1 VRKWILAV
9 VSLTLLVTTRAI
21 TLDATREQVIA
32 ELGNPVSQATRGTH
46 EILLYPK
53 GVRVELENGRV
64 VAAQGLALDVSTPTA
79 PVTLPAEKPAVP
91 PPPVSEPEPSKTA
104 DVDISEYE
112 SPAATAKP
120 PPGVNKTF
128 DALIAAQEQSRHPPP
143 APKFDVRDF
152 AVGLVLRFLMTLAAL
167 RIACKYWQAEVFL
180 SGLLIVAAVESVMLA
195 LMNLAAE
202 WWLGFPTLFYADEAI
217 SGVVMLMLLK
227 KLSINQSTN
236 QAIQLTLTTKTFT
249 VVVGSF
255 LITVLLRL
263 LHSH

>member
-1 VRKWILAV
+1 
-9 VSLTLLVTTRAI
+9 VSLTVVVTTRGI
-21 TLDATREQVIA
+21 TLDATRQQVIA
-32 ELGNPVSQATRGTH
+32 ELGKPVSQATRATH

-64 VAAQGLALDVSTPTA
+64 VAAQGLTLDAAAPTA
-79 PVTLPAEKPAVP
+79 SAALPAEKPVVP
-91 PPPVSEPEPSKTA
+91 PAVVPEPSKTLEA
-104 DVDISEYE
+104 DISEYE

-120 PPGVNKTF
+120 PPGLNKTF
-128 DALIAAQEQSRHPPP
+128 DALIAAQEHSQHSPP
-143 APKFDVRDF
+143 APKFDLRDF
-152 AVGLVLRFLMTLAAL
+152 AIGLVLRFLMTLAAL
-167 RIACKYWQAEVFL
+167 RIACKYWQAEIFF
-180 SGLLIVAAVESVMLA
+180 SGLLIVAAVESVLMA

-227 KLSINQSTN
+227 KLSINQSIN

-249 VVVGSF
+249 VVVGGF
-255 LITVLLRL
+255 LVTVLLRL